1 MSYATSLA
9 KLDPASGLFGAAIPG
24 IIYAM
29 LGSCKTLNVGPEA
42 ALSLIVGQAVTA
54 VVHSME
60 GLTHEQEMAV
70 SLAVGTIITFQVCE
84 FSSSINVVL
93 TSRFSCV
100 GWRDILCSWNRQTWY
115 ELLSLVQLQ
124 VDLCYFLKYIGFI
137 DVVLSRALLRGFVTA
152 VVSSLPSS

>member
-70 SLAVGTIITFQVCE
+70 SLAVGTIITFQVFE
-84 FSSSINVVL
+84 FPPSIHVVIP
-93 TSRFSCV
+93 SRFACI
-100 GWRDILCSWNRQTWY
+100 GWLDLLCSRNRPTW
-115 ELLSLVQLQ
+115 
-124 VDLCYFLKYIGFI
+124 
-137 DVVLSRALLRGFVTA
+137 
-152 VVSSLPSS
+152 